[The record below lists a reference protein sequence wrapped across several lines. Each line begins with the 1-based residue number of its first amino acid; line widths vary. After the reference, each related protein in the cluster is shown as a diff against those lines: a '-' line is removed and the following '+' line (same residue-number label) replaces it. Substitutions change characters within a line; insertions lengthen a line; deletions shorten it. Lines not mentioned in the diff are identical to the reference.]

1 MENSI
6 YREFHGIRLKT
17 MKKLFNHDQKTN
29 PFVILMI
36 R

>member
-1 MENSI
+1 MENSND
-6 YREFHGIRLKT
+6 RWFRGIRLKT
-17 MKKLFNHDQKTN
+17 MKKLFNQDQNTN